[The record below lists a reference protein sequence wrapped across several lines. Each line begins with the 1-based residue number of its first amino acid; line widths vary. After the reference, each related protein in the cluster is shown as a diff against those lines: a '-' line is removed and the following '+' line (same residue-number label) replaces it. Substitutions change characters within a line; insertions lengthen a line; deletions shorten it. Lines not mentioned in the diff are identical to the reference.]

1 MAWMRMMGA
10 ESVDY
15 HRETVLERAD
25 DHPGAA
31 LDYYAERGESPLAW
45 GGAGAARLGLEGH
58 VRPEHYDDM
67 FGPGGAVDPITGERL
82 AKTKRPGMEL
92 VVSAHKSV
100 AELGVMSRASDM
112 HRIMG
117 AERDGTMAYLDAIT
131 QAKACCV
138 RGQVVGMGA
147 QGREMVNNVPVP
159 LTGTFT
165 SNISSY
171 AYLSIFK
178 RQAS

>member
-1 MAWMRMMGA
+1 MRMMGA
-10 ESVDY
+10 NSVEY
-15 HRETVLERAD
+15 HRETVLDRGD
-25 DHPGAA
+25 DHPGQA
-31 LDYYAERGESPLAW
+31 LGCYAERGESPLRW
-45 GGAGAARLGLEGH
+45 GGAGAARIGLEGG
-58 VRPEHYDDM
+58 VGAERYEDM
-67 FGPGGAVDPITGERL
+67 FGPGRARDPISGTRL
-82 AKTKRPGMEL
+82 TKTRRPGMEL